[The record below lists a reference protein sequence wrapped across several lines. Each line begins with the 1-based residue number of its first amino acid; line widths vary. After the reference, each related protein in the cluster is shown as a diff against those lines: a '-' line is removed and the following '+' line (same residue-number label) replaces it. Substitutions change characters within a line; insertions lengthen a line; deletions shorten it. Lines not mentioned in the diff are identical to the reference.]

1 MPKITRYI
9 LLTHNGR
16 NYEFRNCEGS
26 DDRGIFAAIR
36 KLEDNLGL
44 MRGGLKKYFK
54 TNPDNIILEL
64 R

>member
-1 MPKITRYI
+1 MLININI

-16 NYEFRNCEGS
+16 NYEFKNCEGS

-36 KLEDNLGL
+36 KLEKQEGL
-44 MRGGLKKYFK
+44 MSGALKKYFK